1 MVHGKPVQ
9 NGELFRKMKKVEL
22 FFFFRQKCGIWMEY
36 FFLWSLLSL
45 FFPPHFHF
53 NFMDCKSKTSLQA
66 LDAHLLLR
74 VHISRDPQ
82 SFQSVNRRNPDI
94 PVLDG
99 DSWQSQIGS
108 KLAPLQLFELFS
120 CSSSSVHHAFSPPI
134 SFPSH
139 SVYVRPMSVLRFSS
153 LSHGSEQWVHPAGVA
168 RSTSGAGYLGSHV
181 GTSMSRT
188 QCFMSDGVSLF
199 FF

>member
-1 MVHGKPVQ
+1 MWHL
-9 NGELFRKMKKVEL
+9 NGI
-22 FFFFRQKCGIWMEY
+22 FFFYVKHY
-36 FFLWSLLSL
+36 FSL

-53 NFMDCKSKTSLQA
+53 NFMVCKIKTSLRA

-74 VHISRDPQ
+74 VHICRDPP
-82 SFQSVNRRNPDI
+82 SFQSINRPNADI

-120 CSSSSVHHAFSPPI
+120 CSSSSVHQAFSSPI

-153 LSHGSEQWVHPAGVA
+153 LSLMAVNNGFNQREGEEHKWCRLPW
-168 RSTSGAGYLGSHV
+168 
-181 GTSMSRT
+181 
-188 QCFMSDGVSLF
+188 
-199 FF
+199 